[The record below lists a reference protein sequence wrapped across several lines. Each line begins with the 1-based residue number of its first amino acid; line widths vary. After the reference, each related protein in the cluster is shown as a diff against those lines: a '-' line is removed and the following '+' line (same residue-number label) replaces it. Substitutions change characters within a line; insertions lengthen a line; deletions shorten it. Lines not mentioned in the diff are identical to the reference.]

1 MKRRSLKMIKRKLKF
16 ALVIGFA
23 GFVISMIS
31 ISAALIAFLMGFIVI
46 PVVFVLLS
54 LFMEGIPVIK
64 KELKGLFNP
73 EKNFFIIS
81 ISKESITLEP
91 QFG

>member
-1 MKRRSLKMIKRKLKF
+1 MFNRKMKL

-23 GFVISMIS
+23 GLVISMIS
-31 ISAALIAFLMGFIVI
+31 ISAALIAFLGLIVI
-46 PVVFVLLS
+46 PVVFVLVS
-54 LFMEGIPVIK
+54 LFIEGIPVIK
-64 KELKGLFNP
+64 KELKGLFYP
-73 EKNFFIIS
+73 EKSFFIIS

>member
-1 MKRRSLKMIKRKLKF
+1 MINRKLKF
-16 ALVIGFA
+16 ALIIGFA
-23 GFVISMIS
+23 GLTISMTS
-31 ISAALIAFLMGFIVI
+31 ISAALIAFLIGFIVI
-46 PVVFVLLS
+46 PVFFVLIS

-64 KELKGLFNP
+64 KELKGLFDP
-73 EKNFFIIS
+73 DKSFFIIS